1 MSIPFLVNILALL
14 FSLFVAG
21 AILGAV
27 FSHTETGSRVIA
39 QARQKL
45 RVLMFGWEFPPF
57 NSGGLGVACLGL
69 TRSLANKDLDLVFVM
84 PKRLPDAVPF
94 AKMVSAQID
103 QAPAGDGHTITCT
116 VADYSINS
124 PVTPY
129 VSSGVYADN
138 KDGLRYEDGTPVYGA
153 DLVSEAR
160 RYAKLGGAIAARE
173 PHDLIYAHD
182 WLSFGAGKEAK
193 RVSRKP
199 FIAHVHS
206 TEFDRTGGD
215 TIDQR
220 VYDLERAGMH
230 AADRIVA
237 VSGRTKR
244 SVVDRYG
251 VPEDKVHVVWNGIDE
266 TTAPTPDP
274 ATPARLSALKKA
286 GYKIVLFLGRITI
299 QKGPDYFVRAARRVI
314 DRDPNVLFILAG
326 SGDMEQQM
334 MHLAAS
340 LGIADKM
347 LFPGF
352 LRGHDQHEAYALADL
367 FVMPS
372 VSEPFGLA
380 ALEAMRIGTPVIVSK
395 QSGVSEAVESAL
407 KVDFWDVE
415 KMADL
420 MLSVLESP
428 ALREDL
434 SRKGAAEA
442 ATLTWD
448 RSAEEIRSLMDR
460 LAVPALR
467 AA

>member
-1 MSIPFLVNILALL
+1 MNIPFLVNMLAFV
-14 FSLFVAG
+14 FSLFVVG
-21 AILGAV
+21 AILGAA
-27 FSHTETGSRVIA
+27 FSRTEVGSRVIA

-84 PKRLPDAVPF
+84 PKRLPGPVPF

-103 QAPAGDGHTITCT
+103 QTQTEDGRTITYT
-116 VADYSINS
+116 VTDYSINS

-129 VSSGVYADN
+129 VSSEVYAN
-138 KDGLRYEDGTPVYGA
+138 SKDGLRFEDGTPVYGS

-160 RYAKLGGAIAARE
+160 RYAKLGGAIAKRE

-193 RVSRKP
+193 RISRKP
-199 FIAHVHS
+199 LIAHVHS

-215 TIDQR
+215 GIDQR
-220 VYDLERAGMH
+220 IYDLERTGMH
-230 AADRIVA
+230 AADRVVA
-237 VSGRTKR
+237 VSGRTKQA
-244 SVVDRYG
+244 VVDRYA
-251 VPEDKVHVVWNGIDE
+251 VPEEKVHVVWNGIDE
-266 TTAPTPDP
+266 TTAPAPDP
-274 ATPARLSALKKA
+274 ASPERLSALKKA
-286 GYKIVLFLGRITI
+286 GYKLVLFLGRITI
-299 QKGPDYFVRAARRVI
+299 QKGPDYFIRAARRVI
-314 DRDPNVLFILAG
+314 DRDKNVLFILAG
-326 SGDMEQQM
+326 SGDMERQM

-340 LGIADKM
+340 LGIADKV

-380 ALEAMRIGTPVIVSK
+380 ALEAMRVGTPVIVSK
-395 QSGVSEAVESAL
+395 QSGVAEAIPSAL

-428 ALREDL
+428 ALREEL
-434 SRKGAAEA
+434 SRKGVAEA
-442 ATLTWD
+442 AGLTWD
-448 RSAEEIRSLMDR
+448 RSAEEIRSLIDG
-460 LAVPALR
+460 LTLR

>member
-1 MSIPFLVNILALL
+1 MNISFLVNILAFI
-14 FSLFVAG
+14 FSLFVVG

-27 FSHTETGSRVIA
+27 FSHTKVVSKVIE

-84 PKRLPDAVPF
+84 PKQLPGPVSF
-94 AKMVSAQID
+94 AKMVSAEID
-103 QAPAGDGHTITCT
+103 RAQAADGHTTTFT
-116 VADYSINS
+116 VTDYSINS
-124 PVTPY
+124 PITPY
-129 VSSGVYADN
+129 VSSDVYANN
-138 KDGLRYEDGTPVYGA
+138 KDGLRYEDGTPVYGS

-160 RYAKLGGAIAARE
+160 RYARLGGAIAARE

-199 FIAHVHS
+199 LIAHVHS
-206 TEFDRTGGD
+206 TEFDRTGGGA
-215 TIDQR
+215 IDQR
-220 VYDLERAGMH
+220 IYDLERTGLH
-230 AADRIVA
+230 AADRVVA

-244 SVVDRYG
+244 AVVDRYG
-251 VPEDKVHVVWNGIDE
+251 VPEGKVHVVWNGIDE
-266 TTAPTPDP
+266 ATAPVPDP
-274 ATPARLSALKKA
+274 ASPERLSALKKA

-299 QKGPDYFVRAARRVI
+299 QKGPDYFIRAARRVI
-314 DRDPNVLFILAG
+314 DRDQNVIFILAG
-326 SGDMEQQM
+326 SGDMERQM

-340 LGIADKM
+340 LGIADKV

-380 ALEAMRIGTPVIVSK
+380 ALEAMRVGTPVIVSK
-395 QSGVSEAVESAL
+395 QSGVAEAIPSAL
-407 KVDFWDVE
+407 KVDFWDVD

-428 ALREDL
+428 VLRDEL
-434 SRKGAAEA
+434 SRKGTAEA
-442 ATLTWD
+442 AALTWD
-448 RSAEEIRSLMDR
+448 RSAGEIRSLMDQ
-460 LAVPALR
+460 LAVPALH
-467 AA
+467 AS